1 MQAFLTKTAIY
12 LNITNLHLN
21 VFKKSWFNIRLPRV
35 RWIFKR
41 QSCKPTRKGTQ
52 TKPEWLRLARQ
63 RHLFLGKQLP
73 ESFAI
78 CERPEK
84 TPWKSNSPIHKP
96 AVIGAVIDLG
106 FCLDL
111 LDSEF
116 LELLKVSYDI
126 LKQNQELIGAKIPKN
141 KPIHEEGDLL
151 LRNLDCAVIE
161 TLHQINK
168 FNNLQ
173 SFDSVRGVF
182 FEGKDLYPNA
192 GFKAKNH
199 IQIAVR
205 NPNCIK
211 GFFIPRELDPN
222 HPKP

>member
-1 MQAFLTKTAIY
+1 MYSKRSGLILGFHGCDESVRDRVVKQQDKILRPSRNSYDWLGNGIY
-12 LNITNLHLN
+12 FWENNYQRALQYAKDL
-21 VFKKSWFNIRLPRV
+21 KKH
-35 RWIFKR
+35 
-41 QSCKPTRKGTQ
+41 
-52 TKPEWLRLARQ
+52 PE
-63 RHLFLGKQLP
+63 
-73 ESFAI
+73 
-78 CERPEK
+78 
-84 TPWKSNSPIHKP
+84 KSNSPINTP

-126 LKQNQELIGAKIPKN
+126 LKKNQELIGSSIPKN

-161 TLHQINK
+161 TLHQLNK
-168 FNNLQ
+168 YNNLHP
-173 SFDSVRGVF
+173 FDSVRGVF
-182 FEGKDLYPNA
+182 FEGNDLYPNA
-192 GFKAKNH
+192 GFKTKNH

-211 GFFIPRELDPN
+211 GFFIPRELDPK